1 MKLVYII
8 AVTTSSNGFSTLK
21 SHLAE
26 TVCIQAKP
34 FYLNVELLY
43 HLHIPSNEL

>member
-1 MKLVYII
+1 MKLVYIMQLQPHLT
-8 AVTTSSNGFSTLK
+8 VSTLK